1 MEYNKTFRLMEAYS
15 KLSKIE
21 RRIIKELFEVSGFK
35 GSISDLA
42 RLIETDIS
50 NTRKALLHLEKIGV
64 IFRDKKLMFILF
76 DWLDKL
82 ANWEA

>member
-1 MEYNKTFRLMEAYS
+1 MEYNKTFKLMEAYS
-15 KLSKIE
+15 KLGKLE
-21 RRIIKELFEVSGFK
+21 RRIIKELVEVEGFK
-35 GSISDLA
+35 GSVTDLA

-76 DWLDKL
+76 NWLDKL